1 MDSLIALAFGIVT
14 SVLGAIIVRE
24 FIDNAPRISRW
35 LIGHAARRLP
45 EKIQDRYREEWKAHA
60 DELPSLLGKVFHG
73 VGCWLRAHKV
83 ARESRKPA
91 EVDATQTAIL
101 TWIVQFLFFTIAFK
115 SVGVTNP
122 PAKI

>member
-45 EKIQDRYREEWKAHA
+45 EKIQIGIAR
-60 DELPSLLGKVFHG
+60 SGKLTRTNFQAYWEKYFTVSDA
-73 VGCWLRAHKV
+73 GCVLIK
-83 ARESRKPA
+83 
-91 EVDATQTAIL
+91 
-101 TWIVQFLFFTIAFK
+101 
-115 SVGVTNP
+115 
-122 PAKI
+122 